1 MKDEIWL
8 GMHQMLLEQGA
19 LPEAVDMDQV
29 YTMEFLQAIYGGK

>member
-19 LPEAVDMDQV
+19 LTEAVDMDQV